1 MERME
6 QFASDDSL
14 SSGSARNFQEGAE
27 DLLYAAVL
35 TERLCGFIIP
45 GALYQVVYYI
55 TVRSTPMSKY
65 GVPPLHR

>member
-1 MERME
+1 MLLE
-6 QFASDDSL
+6 QSASDDSL

-27 DLLYAAVL
+27 NLLYAAVL

-55 TVRSTPMSKY
+55 T
-65 GVPPLHR
+65 LHYI